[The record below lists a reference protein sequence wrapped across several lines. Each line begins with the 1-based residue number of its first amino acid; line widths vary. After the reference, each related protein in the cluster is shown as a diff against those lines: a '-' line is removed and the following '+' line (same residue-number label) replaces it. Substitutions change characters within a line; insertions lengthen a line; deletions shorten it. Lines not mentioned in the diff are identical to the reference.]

1 MVGKDVVSHGD
12 GGLTFD
18 MVSFFKSTVQTG
30 TGASASVAHGLSR
43 VPKVT
48 LTYPVQNA
56 AGTFN
61 WQVAEGTPD
70 ATNHQVSAT
79 SGLKYIVFAS

>member
-1 MVGKDVVSHGD
+1 MVGKTAVGHGD
-12 GGLTFD
+12 AGITYD

-30 TGASASVAHGLSR
+30 TGASQSIAHGLSR
-43 VPKVT
+43 VPKIT

-61 WQVAEGTPD
+61 WQAAEGTPD
-70 ATNHQVSAT
+70 STNHQVSAT
-79 SGLKYIVFAS
+79 SGLKYVVFAS

>member
-1 MVGKDVVSHGD
+1 MVGKELIGHGD
-12 GGLTFD
+12 AGLTFD

-43 VPKVT
+43 VPKLT

-61 WQVAEGTPD
+61 WTVSEGTPD
-70 ATNHQVSAT
+70 SINHQVSAT
-79 SGLKYIVFAS
+79 SGLKYVVFAS